1 MSGRPDIS
9 QLDAIVLAGG
19 DSRRMGSPKAIL
31 PFGSTTLVGAAVEAL
46 RPVFRQV
53 LVITRDKAP
62 LSGLDVEI
70 LEDDRPLQGP
80 LVGLAR
86 GLSHSGAPWCFLAA
100 CDMPFLQTKVIQKM
114 AAHLRGCDAVVPE
127 YNGRLQTLHAFYSN
141 SCLSFAEELLGQG
154 ITSMKALLP
163 RCRVTRLTEDH
174 FASVPGGLQ
183 SFRDLDTDEE
193 YRAAL
198 NAHDFP
204 PAQSA

>member
-31 PFGSTTLVGAAVEAL
+31 PFGGTTLVGATVEAL

-53 LVITRDKAP
+53 LVVARDKAP

-70 LEDDRPLQGP
+70 LEDSRPLQGP

-86 GLSHSGAPWCFLAA
+86 GLSHSGAPWCFVAA
-100 CDMPFLQTKVIQKM
+100 CDMPFLQAKVIHTM
-114 AAHLRGCDAVVPE
+114 AAHLGDCDAVVPE
-127 YNGRLQTLHAFYSN
+127 YDGRFQTLHAFYS
-141 SCLSFAEELLGQG
+141 STCLSFAEELLGQG
-154 ITSMKALLP
+154 ITSMKALLS
-163 RCRVTRLTEDH
+163 RCRVTKLTEDH
-174 FASVPGGLQ
+174 FASIPGGVR

-198 NAHDFP
+198 NDQDFP
-204 PAQSA
+204 PA

>member
-31 PFGSTTLVGAAVEAL
+31 PFGDTTLVGVAVEAL

-53 LVITRDKAP
+53 LVVTRDKAP

-80 LVGLAR
+80 LVGLVR
-86 GLSHSGAPWCFLAA
+86 GLSHSGAPWCFVAA
-100 CDMPFLQTKVIQKM
+100 CDMPFLQVEIIRKM
-114 AAHLRGCDAVVPE
+114 AVHLLGCDAVVPE
-127 YNGRLQTLHAFYSN
+127 YHGRLQTLHAFYS
-141 SCLSFAEELLGQG
+141 SGCLSIAENLLVQE
-154 ITSMKALLP
+154 ITSMKALLS
-163 RCRVTRLTEDH
+163 RCRVTKLAEGH
-174 FASVPGGLQ
+174 FASVPGGVR

-198 NAHDFP
+198 NTHNVPLA
-204 PAQSA
+204 